1 MAEIRKIQCPSCGS
15 NSTYK
20 LFDGNYK
27 CNYCQSN
34 FMVNEGQQQRPAASN
49 RAPVSVPAANAK
61 KIVLL
66 AAGVFVV
73 MVMGMAGFYLTKT
86 QTSADFPEETMVPAL
101 QKQPEIKMTKAF
113 VGSEGSVVWIIYEQS
128 RPGDSLYYELLAVDP
143 QTNSV
148 KGKQIIVPLFKSNGS
163 FNLIQKLGYRF
174 WQYDNLAYCISD
186 DDGFV
191 AYNIYTG
198 KKEVSTA
205 LLTEKF
211 PELRSGILKT
221 EQDPSGNIFNVTTTT
236 GDVFKFDPR
245 SQTLITPPNPEK
257 RKEEPVTSE
266 LYLSDGLK
274 HNLYLFTKRG
284 SGFPIVFSSFVQESR
299 LPKPGGSK
307 TNNVKDIFGN
317 IHIERVSEKNYFR
330 AQPLLKDTD
339 RNLLVLYKTDL
350 SEKSPVILES
360 VNTEGKTNWS
370 LKDTSF
376 LTIAKA
382 ISTEDLGCEYTFSGN
397 TLIINLFKDGYQY
410 IAIDIKTGK
419 VLWRF
424 NPKTYL
430 QEKAS

>member
-49 RAPVSVPAANAK
+49 RAPLSVPAGNAK

-73 MVMGMAGFYLTKT
+73 MVMGMAGFFLMKT

-101 QKQPEIKMTKAF
+101 QKQPELKMTKAF
-113 VGSEGSVVWIIYEQS
+113 IGSEGSVVWIIYEHS
-128 RPGDSLYYELLAVDP
+128 RPGDSLYDELVVLDP
-143 QTNSV
+143 QTNAV
-148 KGKQIIVPLFKSNGS
+148 KGREVIVPLFKSTGS
-163 FNLIQKLGYRF
+163 FYLTQKLGNRF
-174 WQYDNLAYCISD
+174 WQYGNLAYCISD
-186 DDGFV
+186 SDGFA

-205 LLTEKF
+205 LLTERF
-211 PELRSGILKT
+211 PELAPGILKT
-221 EQDPSGNIFNVTTTT
+221 EQDASGNTFRISTTT
-236 GDVFKFDPR
+236 GDVFTFDPF
-245 SQTLITPPNPEK
+245 SQTLITAPLPEK

-274 HNLYLFTKRG
+274 HQLYLFTKRG
-284 SGFPIVFSSFVQESR
+284 SGFPIVFSNFVQESR

-307 TNNVKDIFGN
+307 ANNVKDVFGN
-317 IHIERVSEKNYFR
+317 IHIEKVSEKNYFR
-330 AQPLLKDTD
+330 AQPLLKDND

-350 SEKSPVILES
+350 SERSPVILES
-360 VNTEGKTNWS
+360 VNTEGKANWS
-370 LKDTSF
+370 LGDTSF
-376 LTIAKA
+376 LNIAKA
-382 ISTEDLGCEYTFSGN
+382 VSTEDLNCEYTFSGN
-397 TLIINLFKDGYQY
+397 TLIISLFKEGYQY
-410 IAIDIKTGK
+410 LAIDIKTGK

-424 NPKTYL
+424 DPKTYRGS
-430 QEKAS
+430 AS